1 MHMPP
6 PNPLRQLDRLE
17 MLAIGY
23 LCLPLLVFLFGW
35 LWLPYALAASL
46 PLALTAWPC
55 WRDRRRG
62 HGLSASSLSRPERA
76 AVVAVAL
83 LWTILSGLAGGV
95 HLNAGWLP
103 RMALL
108 RDLALLPWPLSY
120 AGEHGTLLLRAPLGY
135 YLLPALVGKLGG
147 LDGARL
153 ALWFWT
159 AGGAALFLALLVSAN
174 SARRHNGWM
183 LPMAVAV
190 LFSGMDLAGWLLHQP
205 GLPAVA
211 QHLETWAGSYQYA
224 SPTTQLFWMP
234 NHALPGWLAAMLVW
248 RHRAQGLNAPAAA
261 LILLGVLC
269 WSPLV
274 ALGAAPLLAWSVAR
288 RQPGHAVHLEL
299 SGAACWAIVPALLI
313 LARYL
318 TAGELGP
325 FGVLPDADLAAE
337 GARYALFAF
346 VEWGLL
352 AVALLALGQGS
363 ALLAVALLE
372 LSLLPLFRFGP
383 GNELVTQAA
392 IPALT
397 ILMLSTA
404 AALERAGPHRP
415 ARKGMLG
422 VLLALLLA
430 GAATPLFE
438 FARAFQPGPRY
449 RDDARNFVD
458 INGTPWP
465 YVIRLNQPDLE
476 HVLKP
481 LATAPNAPA
490 APAAPTP

>member
-1 MHMPP
+1 MHPAP

-23 LCLPLLVFLFGW
+23 LCLPLPVFLFGW

-62 HGLSASSLSRPERA
+62 HSGLTRPERA
-76 AVVAVAL
+76 AVVALAVI
-83 LWTILSGLAGGV
+83 WTILGGLAGGL

-108 RDLALLPWPLSY
+108 RDLALLPWPLAY

-135 YLLPALVGKLGG
+135 YLLPALAGKVSV

-159 AGGAALFLALLVSAN
+159 AGGAALFLALLVGAGGT
-174 SARRHNGWM
+174 RRPNGWI

-190 LFSGMDLAGWLLHQP
+190 LFSGMDLAGWLLRQP
-205 GLPAVA
+205 GLPAFA
-211 QHLETWAGSYQYA
+211 QHLESWAGAYRYA
-224 SPTTQLFWMP
+224 SPTAQLFWMP
-234 NHALPGWLAAMLVW
+234 NHALPGWLAATLVW
-248 RHRAQGLNAPAAA
+248 RHRAHGLAAPAAA
-261 LILLGVLC
+261 LILLGAVC

-288 RQPGHAVHLEL
+288 RLPWPALDLEL
-299 SGAACWAIVPALLI
+299 SGAACWAILPALLI
-313 LARYL
+313 LVRFL
-318 TAGELGP
+318 TAGELGA
-325 FGVLPDADLAAE
+325 FALLPEADHAA
-337 GARYALFAF
+337 AWLHYALFAAL
-346 VEWGLL
+346 EWGLL
-352 AVALLALGQGS
+352 ALVLLALGQGS
-363 ALLAVALLE
+363 ALLALAALE
-372 LSLLPLFRFGP
+372 LALLPLFRFGP
-383 GNELVTQAA
+383 GNELATQAA

-397 ILMLSTA
+397 VLMLATV
-404 AALERAGPHRP
+404 AALDRPGPHRP
-415 ARKGMLG
+415 ARKAMLG
-422 VLLALLLA
+422 ALLALLLA

-438 FARAFQPGPRY
+438 LARAFQPGPRY
-449 RDDARNFVD
+449 RDDARNFIE

-476 HVLKP
+476 HALRP
-481 LATAPNAPA
+481 LPTV
-490 APAAPTP
+490 PAAPTDRAAAPPP